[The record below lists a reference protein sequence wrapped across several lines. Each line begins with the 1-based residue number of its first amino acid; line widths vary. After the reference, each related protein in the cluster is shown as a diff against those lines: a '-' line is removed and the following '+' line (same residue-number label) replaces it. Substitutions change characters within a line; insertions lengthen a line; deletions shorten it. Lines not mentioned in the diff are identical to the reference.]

1 MHKYRIVHN
10 IMMKKIILFSLFLLI
25 FNLTQAQDDDLAKA
39 EKYLS
44 YQKYEYALKYYLKYY
59 PKDSLSFDLN
69 FKIGDLY
76 LLTDID
82 KSKAMIYLLRAK
94 ILTEKPNPDLLFSLA
109 KAYYYDYSFEKA
121 ISYLSEY
128 SIQAKDIETKKRA
141 GSFLQTI
148 LSAET
153 LFADSVEAEIVY
165 LGDSINSTR
174 SDINPFINNYE
185 NRIFFSSRREK
196 NAYHIFYSEYDSINN
211 YWKKPQKMESISS
224 NYEDIIAGV
233 DRFENEIFIHFADD
247 SPILDL
253 FSSKKANSNYAE
265 PMMAGKLISSVQKA
279 EGATLSAS
287 GDTLYFASNLVMGF
301 GGFDLY
307 YSIKLPDG
315 EWGIPIN
322 LGEKVNSEMDENYP
336 FISNDGQKLYFSST
350 GFNSM
355 GGYDLFVSEKE
366 SNGEWAFPVNLGFPV
381 NDVYDNKTISLPENN
396 RYAYTSYVKPFS
408 GLGSNDLYKIIF
420 KQRDPQFLTYIANI
434 YFGDKN
440 YKKPVNLVSTDFA
453 INLYEKK
460 TNELVGTYALNKK
473 SSKIVLALM
482 PGDYVL
488 TIENHFFETLKQNI
502 TVNEQTYK
510 KDIIF
515 TEYLLKQK

>member
-1 MHKYRIVHN
+1 MYKYRIIHYN
-10 IMMKKIILFSLFLLI
+10 MMKKIILFSLFLLI
-25 FNLTQAQDDDLAKA
+25 FNYLYAQDEDLVKA
-39 EKYLS
+39 DKYYS
-44 YQKYEYALKYYLKYY
+44 FQKYEFALKYYLKYY

-69 FKIGDLY
+69 YKIGDLY
-76 LLTDID
+76 LVTDID
-82 KSKAMIYLLRAK
+82 KSKSLIYLLRAK
-94 ILTEKPNPDLLFSLA
+94 LLTEKPTADLLFNLA
-109 KAYYYDYSFEKA
+109 KAYYYDYNFENA

-128 SIQAKDIETKKRA
+128 SMEAKDMETKKKA
-141 GSFLQTI
+141 GNFLQTI
-148 LSAET
+148 LSAEA
-153 LFADSVEAEIVY
+153 LFSDSVETEIVY
-165 LGDSINSTR
+165 LGDSINSSR
-174 SDINPFINNYE
+174 SDINPFINNQE
-185 NRIFFSSRREK
+185 NKIFFSSRREK
-196 NAYHIFYSEYDSINN
+196 NAYHIFYSEYDSTNN

-233 DRFENEIFIHFADD
+233 DRFENEIFIHYTDD

-253 FSSKKANSNYAE
+253 FSSKKLNNNYVE
-265 PMMAGKLISSVQKA
+265 PMMAGKHISSVKKA

-287 GDTLYFASNLVMGF
+287 GDTLYFAINQEKGY

-322 LGEKVNSEMDENYP
+322 LGEKINSEMDENYP
-336 FISNDGQKLYFSST
+336 FISNDGKKLYFSST

-366 SNGEWAFPVNLGFPV
+366 TNGEWSFPVNLGFPV

-396 RYAYTSYVKPFS
+396 RYAYTSYVKPFK
-408 GLGSNDLYKIIF
+408 GQGSNDLYKVIF
-420 KQRDPQFLTYIANI
+420 KQRDPQFLTYIASI

-440 YKKPVNLVSTDFA
+440 YKKPVNLISTDFA

-460 TNELVGTYALNKK
+460 TNELVGSYALNKK

-482 PGDYVL
+482 PGDYLL
-488 TIENHFFETLKQNI
+488 TIENQFFETLKQNI